1 MNQSWK
7 GEMNMR
13 KYQTLQQIHKAGV
26 VAVLR
31 GKSTEDVVAMAE
43 QSIAGGVRIIEVTMT
58 TPGAL
63 EAIRYLAAKYKQD
76 KNPDRPVI
84 GAGTVLDEVTARLA
98 ILEGAEFVV
107 SPSFQPGVVKM
118 CHLYRVPVMPGVVTL
133 AEAQLAL
140 ESGADVVKLFPG
152 SMFTPGIIKTLK
164 GPLPQLNIMPTGGVN
179 LNNIGEW
186 FKSGA
191 FAVGIGSDLT
201 SEAEKTGNYDLIQD
215 KARSYMEAAAPY
227 LQGR

>member
-1 MNQSWK
+1 MK
-7 GEMNMR
+7 
-13 KYQTLQQIHKAGV
+13 KYEILNQIHKAGV

-63 EAIRYLAAKYKQD
+63 QAIRILRDKYKQD
-76 KNPDRPVI
+76 TSPNRPII
-84 GAGTVLDEVTARLA
+84 GVGTVLDEVTARLA
-98 ILEGAEFVV
+98 ILEEAEFVV
-107 SPSFQPGVVKM
+107 SPAFQPDVVKM
-118 CHLYRVPVMPGVVTL
+118 CHRYRVPIMPGVVTI
-133 AEAQLAL
+133 AEAQQAL

-152 SMFTPGIIKTLK
+152 SMFTPSIIKTLK

-186 FKSGA
+186 FKSGS

-201 SEAEKTGNYDLIQD
+201 SEAEKTGNYELIQG
-215 KARSYMEAAAPY
+215 KAKSYMDAAASY

>member
-1 MNQSWK
+1 
-7 GEMNMR
+7 MR
-13 KYQTLQQIHKAGV
+13 KYETIQEIRRAGV

-63 EAIRYLAAKYKQD
+63 QAIRILAEKYGQVSGP
-76 KNPDRPVI
+76 NRPVI
-84 GAGTVLDEVTARLA
+84 GVGTVLDDVTARLA

-107 SPSFQPGVVKM
+107 SPAFEPSVVTM
-118 CHLYRVPVMPGVVTL
+118 CHRYRVPIMPGVVTI
-133 AEAQLAL
+133 AEAQAAL
-140 ESGADVVKLFPG
+140 ESGVDVVKLFPG
-152 SMFTPGIIKTLK
+152 SMFTPSIIKTLK

-186 FKSGA
+186 FQSGA

-201 SEAEKTGNYDLIQD
+201 SEAEKTGNYELISA
-215 KARSYMEAAAPY
+215 KAKAYMDAANPFLA
-227 LQGR
+227 GR

>member
-1 MNQSWK
+1 
-7 GEMNMR
+7 MR
-13 KYQTLQQIHKAGV
+13 KYETIQQIHRAGV

-31 GKSTEDVVAMAE
+31 GKSTEDVVALAE

-63 EAIRYLAAKYKQD
+63 QAIRILVDKYSDHQVA
-76 KNPDRPVI
+76 DRPVI
-84 GAGTVLDEVTARLA
+84 GVGTVLDDVTARLA

-107 SPSFQPGVVKM
+107 SPAFRPEVVTM
-118 CHLYRVPVMPGVVTL
+118 CHRYRVPIMPGVVTI
-133 AEAQLAL
+133 AEAQAAL
-140 ESGADVVKLFPG
+140 ESGVDVVKLFPG
-152 SMFTPGIIKTLK
+152 SMFTPSIIKTLK

-186 FKSGA
+186 LQSGA

-201 SEAEKTGNYDLIQD
+201 SEAEKTGNYELISA
-215 KARSYMEAAAPY
+215 KAKAYMDAAAPF
-227 LQGR
+227 LAGR

>member
-1 MNQSWK
+1 
-7 GEMNMR
+7 MR
-13 KYQTLQQIHKAGV
+13 KYQTIEQIYKAGV

-31 GKSTEDVVAMAE
+31 GKSTDDVEAMAE

-63 EAIRYLAAKYKQD
+63 QAIRRLRDKYRDVQG
-76 KNPDRPVI
+76 PERPII
-84 GAGTVLDEVTARLA
+84 GVGTVLDDVTARLA
-98 ILEGAEFVV
+98 ILEDAEFVV
-107 SPSFQPGVVKM
+107 SPAFSSDVVKL
-118 CHLYRVPVMPGVVTL
+118 CHRYRVPVMPGVVTI
-133 AEAQLAL
+133 AEAQAAL

-152 SMFTPGIIKTLK
+152 SMFTPSIIKTLK

-201 SEAEKTGNYDLIQD
+201 SEAEKTGNYELIAD
-215 KARSYMEAAAPY
+215 RARAYMEAASPF

>member
-1 MNQSWK
+1 
-7 GEMNMR
+7 MR
-13 KYQTLQQIHKAGV
+13 KYQTIQHIHKAGV

-63 EAIRYLAAKYKQD
+63 QAIRMLVDKYSQD
-76 KNPDRPVI
+76 QSEHRPII
-84 GAGTVLDEVTARLA
+84 GVGTVLDEVTARLA

-107 SPSFQPGVVKM
+107 SPAFQPEVVKM
-118 CHLYRVPVMPGVVTL
+118 CHRYRVPVMPGVVTI
-133 AEAQLAL
+133 AEAQAAL

-152 SMFTPGIIKTLK
+152 SMFKPSIIKTLK

-179 LNNIGEW
+179 LDNIGEW
-186 FKSGA
+186 FKAGA

-201 SEAEKTGNYDLIQD
+201 SEAEKTGNYRLISERA
-215 KARSYMEAAAPY
+215 KAYTEAAAPY
-227 LQGR
+227 LQNR

>member
-1 MNQSWK
+1 MK
-7 GEMNMR
+7 KFE
-13 KYQTLQQIHKAGV
+13 TIEQIYRAGV

-31 GKSTEDVVAMAE
+31 GKSTEEVVAMAE
-43 QSIAGGVRIIEVTMT
+43 QSIKGGIRIIEVTMT

-63 EAIRYLAAKYKQD
+63 QAIRILRDKYRDAEHAA
-76 KNPDRPVI
+76 RPVI
-84 GAGTVLDEVTARLA
+84 GVGTVLDDVTARLA

-107 SPSFQPGVVKM
+107 SPAFQPQVVTM
-118 CHLYRVPVMPGVVTL
+118 CHRYRVPVMPGVVTI
-133 AEAQLAL
+133 AEAQQAL

-152 SMFTPGIIKTLK
+152 SMFSPGIIKTLK

-179 LNNIGEW
+179 LGNISEW

-201 SEAEKTGNYDLIQD
+201 SEAERTGKYELIEE
-215 KARSYMEAAAPY
+215 KARAYMDAATPY
-227 LQGR
+227 LEDRQ

>member
-1 MNQSWK
+1 
-7 GEMNMR
+7 MR
-13 KYQTLQQIHKAGV
+13 KYETLKQIHQAGV

-63 EAIRYLAAKYKQD
+63 QAIRILTSKYKQD
-76 KNPDRPVI
+76 KSPDRPII
-84 GAGTVLDEVTARLA
+84 GVGTVLDEVTARLA
-98 ILEGAEFVV
+98 ILEEAEFVV
-107 SPSFQPGVVKM
+107 SPAFQPDVVKM
-118 CHLYRVPVMPGVVTL
+118 CHRYRVPVMPGVVTI
-133 AEAQLAL
+133 AEAQQAL

-201 SEAEKTGNYDLIQD
+201 SEAEKTGNYELIQG
-215 KARSYMEAAAPY
+215 KAISYMEAAAPY

>member
-1 MNQSWK
+1 
-7 GEMNMR
+7 
-13 KYQTLQQIHKAGV
+13 
-26 VAVLR
+26 
-31 GKSTEDVVAMAE
+31 MAE

-63 EAIRYLAAKYKQD
+63 QAIRILTSKYKQD
-76 KNPDRPVI
+76 KSPDRPII
-84 GAGTVLDEVTARLA
+84 GVGTVLDEVTARLA
-98 ILEGAEFVV
+98 ILEEAEFVV
-107 SPSFQPGVVKM
+107 SPAFQPDVVKM
-118 CHLYRVPVMPGVVTL
+118 CHRYRVPVMPGVVTI
-133 AEAQLAL
+133 AEAQQAL

-201 SEAEKTGNYDLIQD
+201 SEAEKTGNYELIQG

>member
-1 MNQSWK
+1 MK
-7 GEMNMR
+7 
-13 KYQTLQQIHKAGV
+13 KYATLQQIYKAGV

-43 QSIAGGVRIIEVTMT
+43 QSIAGGIRVIEVTMT

-63 EAIRYLAAKYKQD
+63 QAIRILRDKYRQAD
-76 KNPDRPVI
+76 EATRPVI
-84 GAGTVLDEVTARLA
+84 GVGTVLDDVTARLA
-98 ILEGAEFVV
+98 ILEDAEFVV
-107 SPSFQPGVVKM
+107 SPSFQPQVVTM
-118 CHLYRVPVMPGVVTL
+118 CHRYRVPVMPGVVTI
-133 AEAQLAL
+133 AEAQQAL

-152 SMFTPGIIKTLK
+152 NMFSPGIIKTLK

-179 LNNIGEW
+179 VNNIGEW

-201 SEAEKTGNYDLIQD
+201 SEAEKTGDYERIRE
-215 KARSYMEAAAPY
+215 KARSYVDAAAPY
-227 LQGR
+227 MQHR

>member
-1 MNQSWK
+1 
-7 GEMNMR
+7 MR
-13 KYQTLQQIHKAGV
+13 KYQTIKQIYQAGV

-31 GKSTEDVVAMAE
+31 GKSTEDVVEMAE

-63 EAIRYLAAKYKQD
+63 QAIRILRDKYRQAAG
-76 KNPDRPVI
+76 PLSPVI
-84 GAGTVLDEVTARLA
+84 GVGTVLDDVTARLA
-98 ILEGAEFVV
+98 ILEDAEFVV
-107 SPSFQPGVVKM
+107 SPAFSADVVKM
-118 CHLYRVPVMPGVVTL
+118 CHRYRVPIMPGVVTI
-133 AEAQLAL
+133 AEAQAAL

-152 SMFTPGIIKTLK
+152 SMFSPGIIKTLR

-179 LNNIGEW
+179 LDNIGEW

-201 SEAEKTGNYDLIQD
+201 SEAEKTGNYELIRD
-215 KARSYMEAAAPY
+215 KAKAYMDAAAPY

>member
-1 MNQSWK
+1 
-7 GEMNMR
+7 MR
-13 KYQTLQQIHKAGV
+13 KYETLKQIHQAGV

-63 EAIRYLAAKYKQD
+63 QAIRILTSKYKQD
-76 KNPDRPVI
+76 KSPDRPII
-84 GAGTVLDEVTARLA
+84 GVGTVLDEVTARLA
-98 ILEGAEFVV
+98 ILEEAEFVV
-107 SPSFQPGVVKM
+107 SPAFQPDVVKM
-118 CHLYRVPVMPGVVTL
+118 CHRYRVPVMPGVVTI
-133 AEAQLAL
+133 AEAQQAL

-201 SEAEKTGNYDLIQD
+201 SEAEKTGNYELIQG

>member
-1 MNQSWK
+1 
-7 GEMNMR
+7 MR
-13 KYQTLQQIHKAGV
+13 KYETLKQIHQAGV

-63 EAIRYLAAKYKQD
+63 QAIRILTSKYKQD
-76 KNPDRPVI
+76 KSPDRPII
-84 GAGTVLDEVTARLA
+84 GVGTVLDEVTARLA
-98 ILEGAEFVV
+98 ILEEAEFVV
-107 SPSFQPGVVKM
+107 SPAFQPDVVKM
-118 CHLYRVPVMPGVVTL
+118 CHRYRVPVMPGVVTI
-133 AEAQLAL
+133 AEAQQAL

-201 SEAEKTGNYDLIQD
+201 SEAEKTGNYGLIQG
-215 KARSYMEAAAPY
+215 KASSYMEAAAPY

>member
-1 MNQSWK
+1 MK
-7 GEMNMR
+7 
-13 KYQTLQQIHKAGV
+13 KYETIKQIHQTGV

-63 EAIRYLAAKYKQD
+63 EAIRILTSKYKQD
-76 KNPDRPVI
+76 KSPDRPII
-84 GAGTVLDEVTARLA
+84 GVGTVLDEVTARLA
-98 ILEGAEFVV
+98 ILEEAEFVV
-107 SPSFQPGVVKM
+107 SPAFQPDVVKM
-118 CHLYRVPVMPGVVTL
+118 CHRYRVPVMPGVVTI
-133 AEAQLAL
+133 AEAQQAL

-201 SEAEKTGNYDLIQD
+201 SEAEKTGNYELIQG